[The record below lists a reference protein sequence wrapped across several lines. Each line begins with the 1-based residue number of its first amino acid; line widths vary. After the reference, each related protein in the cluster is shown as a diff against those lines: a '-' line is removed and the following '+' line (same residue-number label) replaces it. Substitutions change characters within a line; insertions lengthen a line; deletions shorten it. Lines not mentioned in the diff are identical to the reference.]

1 MDLNWTQNEV
11 FVNFLEFGSLD
22 FLEVAYNDSLQQY
35 LTSCKI
41 TTHKKIFFG
50 AQILAKWA
58 KIEPKVSFFWH
69 ILKFRSLVFLG
80 IAYSDSLQQCLKSI
94 RGKTLKKNWGPKCW
108 PKSDQKLVFLCHF
121 FKFGIWVSFKKL
133 HRMIVLEQCLDTS
146 RGKIHKKFG
155 EGEGESKFGQ
165 NEPIRFFVCILS
177 FKSNSILS

>member
-41 TTHKKIFFG
+41 TTHKKFFFG

-94 RGKTLKKNWGPKCW
+94 RGKTLKK
-108 PKSDQKLVFLCHF
+108 KL
-121 FKFGIWVSFKKL
+121 GAQ
-133 HRMIVLEQCLDTS
+133 VLA
-146 RGKIHKKFG
+146 KIRP
-155 EGEGESKFGQ
+155 EIS
-165 NEPIRFFVCILS
+165 FFVPFFQVWFMS
-177 FKSNSILS
+177 FF